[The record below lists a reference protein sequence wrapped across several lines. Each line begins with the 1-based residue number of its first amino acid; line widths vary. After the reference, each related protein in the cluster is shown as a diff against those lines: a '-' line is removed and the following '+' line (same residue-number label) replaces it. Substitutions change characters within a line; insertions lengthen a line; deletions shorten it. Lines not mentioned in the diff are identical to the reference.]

1 MDNKNIQDKQ
11 FVHNKN
17 RLIMEGYSEEEAIN
31 ILKAMKEDRNIK
43 RFTDVETI
51 IIEKNKNNISS

>member
-1 MDNKNIQDKQ
+1 MDNKNIQDEQ

-51 IIEKNKNNISS
+51 IIEKKK